1 MSGETGKQ
9 IKWSEEHEMILIEW
23 ADKAMCF
30 RWLHAKSN
38 QKYSKWNARFTIPV
52 IIISTITGT
61 ANFAQ
66 DKFPDNYKEYA
77 PMMIGAFNIFAG
89 IMSTIQ
95 QFLKI
100 AELNEGHR
108 ASAIAWDK
116 FYRNIKVELAKNPE
130 ERTDVGQ
137 MIKICKEEFD
147 RLMETSPVIGD
158 DIIKMFK
165 KAFKNSPGF
174 DKVKK
179 PEICDDITTTNE
191 FRFMDQLGGIVSDG
205 KAEALDRLKSER
217 ARLIKEYKDKISGFK
232 RQFEEVNS
240 REPLEHEIMDNL
252 GESLDE
258 TLLMAVISGT
268 ASPDDIG
275 ENDVADVEMTIV
287 PTTV

>member
-1 MSGETGKQ
+1 MSVDTGKQ

-66 DKFPDNYKEYA
+66 DKFPDQYKEYA

-205 KAEALDRLKSER
+205 KAEALERLKSER
-217 ARLIKEYKDKISGFK
+217 ARLIKEYQDKISGFK